1 MRSGLLSGLGWLGVA
16 LGAASACAPSA
27 APRAPG
33 EADQYITL
41 VARNVTNQLKIEGNE
56 LYGPRVRLS
65 IFSDGIRGVVD
76 DQLASFEAQEGG
88 KIVGSVGGQVVDLH
102 VRQGP
107 EGLSVNG
114 LFRGQLSDLQVQAD
128 GIRGNVAR
136 CGYTLRAVG
145 PDPGSFNGRRSCQG
159 LPEDASLSLPPAF
172 LTMPV
177 TERVVVLATL
187 LASRL
192 TPRGGAIGAGAGP
205 GGGRGAPLRRRGPGA
220 FSLWSAAS

>member
-27 APRAPG
+27 PPRAPG

-114 LFRGQLSDLQVQAD
+114 LFRGQL
-128 GIRGNVAR
+128 
-136 CGYTLRAVG
+136 
-145 PDPGSFNGRRSCQG
+145 
-159 LPEDASLSLPPAF
+159 
-172 LTMPV
+172 
-177 TERVVVLATL
+177 
-187 LASRL
+187 
-192 TPRGGAIGAGAGP
+192 
-205 GGGRGAPLRRRGPGA
+205 
-220 FSLWSAAS
+220 